1 VLADVSRGLCGCARA
16 IENVGGPRYGGALSP
31 DDKTKRLPQ
40 MSEDERQLKINTL
53 YCDDVWPEHDDEPVK
68 RYGYCLS
75 CGQLFRSGG
84 VRITGTRAEVY
95 EQLLP
100 RFEAHTC

>member
-1 VLADVSRGLCGCARA
+1 
-16 IENVGGPRYGGALSP
+16 
-31 DDKTKRLPQ
+31 
-40 MSEDERQLKINTL
+40 MSEDERVLKINTL
-53 YCDDVWPEHDDEPVK
+53 YCNDVYHEHDNERVK

-75 CGQLFRSGG
+75 CGKVFPSGG